1 MHCKNPTKMKT
12 AKERAATKNR
22 RESKSNA
29 VAFLAD
35 AQFLFLVDIVLIR
48 CTSDVWRFGTF
59 FSSWWQSLLWQGGRD
74 AWNCNWFWHP
84 FSFWTIVRSPAL
96 RRITTTYGAS
106 VDVVRWDWWSNWIGK
121 YKSSCKRW
129 EDNSTVLH
137 SSWVHCAVGR
147 EIYHRFFR
155 KHFVYYCF
163 FVAQLVG
170 RKSTLTN
177 AQQRQLY
184 DA

>member
-59 FSSWWQSLLWQGGRD
+59 FSLD
-74 AWNCNWFWHP
+74 
-84 FSFWTIVRSPAL
+84 
-96 RRITTTYGAS
+96 
-106 VDVVRWDWWSNWIGK
+106 
-121 YKSSCKRW
+121 
-129 EDNSTVLH
+129 DNH
-137 SSWVHCAVGR
+137 YYDKEGEMR
-147 EIYHRFFR
+147 EILTDFDTHFLFERRSFVR
-155 KHFVYYCF
+155 LHFV
-163 FVAQLVG
+163 ASQLRTVHPWMWCAG
-170 RKSTLTN
+170 I
-177 AQQRQLY
+177 
-184 DA
+184 DEVIE